1 MESFGFFLLNSWLAL
16 LLTALGG
23 YLLGSINWAIIITRF
38 IFRKDIREEGSGN
51 AGATNVLRNHGR
63 GPAILTTLGDMAKSM
78 VAVLLGG
85 WLVANLQLG
94 VPSLSGY
101 KDWIQLNLTL
111 IGGYVGGFFCLLG
124 HDFPVFYGFR
134 GGKGVLTTLG
144 MFLLLDWRVALI
156 CLGIFIVIVAIT
168 RMVSLGSI
176 LAIGCGMP
184 LVFLFTWFRERECR
198 YPLAVFCTVMTVL
211 VWLLIVWQHR
221 ANIRRIAAGTENRLG
236 KTKKND
242 STEEK

>member
-1 MESFGFFLLNSWLAL
+1 MESFGYFLQNSWLAL
-16 LLTALGG
+16 LLTAVGG

-63 GPAILTTLGDMAKSM
+63 GPAILTTLGDIAKSM

-85 WLVANLQLG
+85 WLMANLRLAG
-94 VPSLSGY
+94 PALSGY
-101 KDWIQLNLTL
+101 QDWIQLHLTL

-156 CLGIFIVIVAIT
+156 CLATFAVIVGIS

-184 LVFLFTWFRERECR
+184 LLFFIHWQND
-198 YPLAVFCTVMTVL
+198 PVKAVFCTVMAAL
-211 VWLLIVWQHR
+211 VELLIVWQHR
-221 ANIRRIAAGTENRLG
+221 GNIQRILNGTENKLG
-236 KTKKND
+236 KKNG
-242 STEEK
+242 EMK